1 MDQNNQVDSSTENQS
16 PSGYGTEATQTPQD
30 TKAAQAERMYGK
42 PDQGVE
48 QPAVT
53 AEQKT
58 EATPESKQESVSQE
72 DASGYLAEE
81 AKPTEAKPTE
91 DKPLEINTETLDEAT
106 VKEVQEFAK
115 ANGLTKEQAQAV
127 ADKYK
132 ALVQDQAKYKADY
145 EKTVKETYKKWEED
159 LRRDSDFGGANFA
172 KSVHN
177 VNKLLNENM
186 PGLKNLLTSG
196 GKRLPPS
203 VMKDLNSLAK
213 RMYGETEFN
222 QGQAVSQKDTWKPT
236 DFYNSKT

>member
-1 MDQNNQVDSSTENQS
+1 MDQNNQMDSSTANQS

-42 PDQGVE
+42 PDQEVE
-48 QPAVT
+48 QAAGAT
-53 AEQKT
+53 EQKT
-58 EATPESKQESVSQE
+58 EATPESEQESVPQE
-72 DASGYLAEE
+72 DASGYLTEE

-91 DKPLEINTETLDEAT
+91 EKPLEINTETLDEAT

-115 ANGLTKEQAQAV
+115 VNGLTKEQAQAV

-159 LRRDSDFGGANFA
+159 LRRDPDFGGANFV
-172 KSVHN
+172 KSVYD

-213 RMYGETEFN
+213 RVYGETEFN

>member
-48 QPAVT
+48 QAAGAT
-53 AEQKT
+53 EQKT
-58 EATPESKQESVSQE
+58 EAAPESKQESVSQE
-72 DASGYLAEE
+72 DASGYLTGE

-91 DKPLEINTETLDEAT
+91 DKPFEINTETLDEVT

-115 ANGLTKEQAQAV
+115 VNGLTKEQAQAV

-132 ALVQDQAKYKADY
+132 ALVQDQAKYKADH
-145 EKTVKETYKKWEED
+145 EKTVKETHKKWEED

>member
-1 MDQNNQVDSSTENQS
+1 MDQNNQVDSNVETQS

-48 QPAVT
+48 QSSGAT
-53 AEQKT
+53 EQKT
-58 EATPESKQESVSQE
+58 EAAPESKQESVSQE
-72 DASGYLAEE
+72 DASGYLTGE

-91 DKPLEINTETLDEAT
+91 DKPLEINTENLDETT

-115 ANGLTKEQAQAV
+115 VNGLTKEQAQAV

-132 ALVQDQAKYKADY
+132 ALAQDQAKYKADY

-186 PGLKNLLTSG
+186 PGLKNLLTTG

>member
-16 PSGYGTEATQTPQD
+16 PSGYGTETTQTPQD

-48 QPAVT
+48 QSAGVT
-53 AEQKT
+53 EQKT

-72 DASGYLAEE
+72 DASGYLTEE
-81 AKPTEAKPTE
+81 AESTEAKPTE
-91 DKPLEINTETLDEAT
+91 DKPLEINTETLDEAA

-115 ANGLTKEQAQAV
+115 VNGLTKEQAQAV

>member
-16 PSGYGTEATQTPQD
+16 PSGYGTETTQTPQD

-48 QPAVT
+48 QSAGVT
-53 AEQKT
+53 EQKT

-72 DASGYLAEE
+72 DASGYLTE
-81 AKPTEAKPTE
+81 EAKPTE
-91 DKPLEINTETLDEAT
+91 DKPLEINTETLDEVT

-115 ANGLTKEQAQAV
+115 VNGLTKEQAQAV

-145 EKTVKETYKKWEED
+145 EKTVKETHKKWEED
-159 LRRDSDFGGANFA
+159 LRRDSDFGGVNFA

-186 PGLKNLLTSG
+186 PGLKNLLTTG

>member
-1 MDQNNQVDSSTENQS
+1 MDQNNQMDSSVETPS

-42 PDQGVE
+42 PDQGVG
-48 QPAVT
+48 QPAAT

-72 DASGYLAEE
+72 DASGYLTGE

-91 DKPLEINTETLDEAT
+91 DKPLEINTDTLDEVT

-115 ANGLTKEQAQAV
+115 VNGLTKEQAQAV

-145 EKTVKETYKKWEED
+145 EATVKETYKKWEED

-186 PGLKNLLTSG
+186 PGLKNLLTTG

>member
-1 MDQNNQVDSSTENQS
+1 MDQNNQVDSSVETQS

-48 QPAVT
+48 QAEGAT
-53 AEQKT
+53 EQKT

-72 DASGYLAEE
+72 DASGYLTE
-81 AKPTEAKPTE
+81 EAKPTE

-115 ANGLTKEQAQAV
+115 VNGLTKEQAQAV

-132 ALVQDQAKYKADY
+132 ALMQDQAKYKADY

-186 PGLKNLLTSG
+186 PGLKNLLTTS

>member
-1 MDQNNQVDSSTENQS
+1 MDQNNQMDSSTENQS

-42 PDQGVE
+42 PDQGVG
-48 QPAVT
+48 QPAAT
-53 AEQKT
+53 EEQKT
-58 EATPESKQESVSQE
+58 ETTTESKQESVSQE
-72 DASGYLAEE
+72 DASGYLTEE

-115 ANGLTKEQAQAV
+115 VNGLTKEQAQAV

-145 EKTVKETYKKWEED
+145 EKTLKETHKKWEED

>member
-1 MDQNNQVDSSTENQS
+1 M
-16 PSGYGTEATQTPQD
+16 
-30 TKAAQAERMYGK
+30 
-42 PDQGVE
+42 E
-48 QPAVT
+48 QPAGAT
-53 AEQKT
+53 EQKT
-58 EATPESKQESVSQE
+58 EATSESKQESVSQE
-72 DASGYLAEE
+72 DASGYLTGE

-115 ANGLTKEQAQAV
+115 VNGLTKEQAQAV

-132 ALVQDQAKYKADY
+132 ALIQNQAKYKADY
-145 EKTVKETYKKWEED
+145 EKTVKETHKKWEED

-213 RMYGETEFN
+213 RMYGDNLF
-222 QGQAVSQKDTWKPT
+222 V
-236 DFYNSKT
+236 